1 MTAVIFEAQGPIAH
15 IRLNRPEALN
25 AFNRAMFQ
33 ELNAAVDR
41 FRDDASLKV
50 AVISGEGKRA
60 FSAGVDL
67 KAMKDSLGGHFKDS
81 DYEIPFAEPGYLDK
95 PVVAAIRGWCVGEG
109 MHLALACDFR
119 VCASDAIFSV
129 PEVAVGMPLIR
140 LSSQCVRA
148 LGLPAAVELCFLG
161 EKKDAGWALTHQLV
175 HRVSLPGDELSEA
188 LRIARRLCDMSAP
201 ALQLT
206 KKTLY
211 KSLDLSYG
219 EVYKFGIPL
228 RQEVFRTGDAGRA
241 VGAFV
246 EARSAAG
253 SAMMANSSVVDR

>member
-1 MTAVIFEAQGPIAH
+1 MSAVIFEIEGSIAH

-25 AFNRAMFQ
+25 SFNLAMFQ
-33 ELNAAVDR
+33 ELNAAIDQ
-41 FRDDASLKV
+41 FRNDKSLKV

-67 KAMKDSLGGHFKDS
+67 KAMKNSLAGEFHDS

-161 EKKDAGWALTHQLV
+161 EKKDAAWALAHQLV
-175 HRVSLPGDELSEA
+175 HRVSLPGEELGEA
-188 LRIARRLCDMSAP
+188 MRIAKRLCDMSAP

-211 KSLDLSYG
+211 KSLDHSYG
-219 EVYKFGIPL
+219 DVYKFGIPL
-228 RQEVFRTGDAGRA
+228 RQEVFRAGDAGRA
-241 VGAFV
+241 VDAFV
-246 EARSAAG
+246 NTRSAAD
-253 SAMMANSSVVDR
+253 SAAAPNAKVVG

>member
-1 MTAVIFEAQGPIAH
+1 MTAVTFEVIGAIAH
-15 IRLNRPEALN
+15 IKLNRPEALN
-25 AFNRAMFQ
+25 AFNKEMFQ

-41 FRDDASLKV
+41 FRNDAALKV

-67 KAMKDSLGGHFKDS
+67 KAMGASLNGEFHDG

-95 PVVAAIRGWCVGEG
+95 PVVASIRGWCVGEG

-148 LGLPAAVELCFLG
+148 MGLPAAIELCFLG
-161 EKKDAGWALTHQLV
+161 EKKDAGWALKHQLV
-175 HRVSLPGDELSEA
+175 HRVSLPGDELREA
-188 LRIARRLCDMSAP
+188 MRIAMRLCDMSAP

-211 KSLDLSYG
+211 KSLDHSYG

-228 RQEVFRTGDAGRA
+228 RQEVFRTGDASRA
-241 VGAFV
+241 VAAFV
-246 EARSAAG
+246 DTRSNVNSTSDK
-253 SAMMANSSVVDR
+253 SAKETDR